1 MATTS
6 CSKSTVMAGKI
17 RTKYN
22 KYTVILRHNNKSK
35 NVLNYK
41 CRSLSDCETSKTSI
55 GNFFVGGGA
64 GWGLHRAHGYGVSA
78 YPLGYPLDFMVFYS
92 LILCMWRRMAKINK
106 QTTTTKGIRS
116 SLETFKK
123 IYILAKH
130 IVAQHSLVLTTALE
144 KCQKIK

>member
-55 GNFFVGGGA
+55 GKKFLG
-64 GWGLHRAHGYGVSA
+64 GWGLHRADGYGVSA
-78 YPLGYPLDFMVFYS
+78 WEGSMNGGAIRWISWYS
-92 LILCMWRRMAKINK
+92 
-106 QTTTTKGIRS
+106 T
-116 SLETFKK
+116 
-123 IYILAKH
+123 
-130 IVAQHSLVLTTALE
+130 HSYYVCGGAWL
-144 KCQKIK
+144 K

>member
-55 GNFFVGGGA
+55 GNFFVGGGV
-64 GWGLHRAHGYGVSA
+64 GWGGVGTTQSSWVRSQCLSAGLSAGFHGILLTHIMYVEAHG
-78 YPLGYPLDFMVFYS
+78 
-92 LILCMWRRMAKINK
+92 
-106 QTTTTKGIRS
+106 
-116 SLETFKK
+116 
-123 IYILAKH
+123 
-130 IVAQHSLVLTTALE
+130 
-144 KCQKIK
+144 